1 MSRVCIYIRIYQT
14 LRPEIREIK
23 NFLWTCDVEMV
34 IYIEWTYCV
43 GAAV

>member
-1 MSRVCIYIRIYQT
+1 MYLHPDLPDI
-14 LRPEIREIK
+14 EIREIK

-43 GAAV
+43 DAAV